1 MKLPLHPHIGTHHAV
16 AEDDV
21 VTGTADDRVTALAA
35 LQEILV
41 DATEKLIVSF
51 AAEHPIT
58 LFRDDNIALL
68 QMAFLLVS
76 IEHIIPGHTVDEV
89 PATTADDF
97 IPVLLLILVAAP
109 FIDRQ
114 NEAAAV

>member
-1 MKLPLHPHIGTHHAV
+1 MKLPLHLHIGTHHSI
-16 AEDDV
+16 AEDNIV
-21 VTGTADDRVTALAA
+21 SGTTDDSVTALAT

-109 FIDRQ
+109 VIDRQ